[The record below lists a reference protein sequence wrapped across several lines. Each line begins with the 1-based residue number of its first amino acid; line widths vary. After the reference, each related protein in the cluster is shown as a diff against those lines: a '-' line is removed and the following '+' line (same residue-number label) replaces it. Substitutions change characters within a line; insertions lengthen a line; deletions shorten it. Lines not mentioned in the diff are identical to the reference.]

1 MTRAVR
7 LDAWVALVALAIM
20 FVLAMGAA
28 GAIVSQ

>member
-1 MTRAVR
+1 MTLRR
-7 LDAWVALVALAIM
+7 VALYALLIALSLA